1 MKNKLLVKFIVFLI
15 LFVHGSFCFAQDQ
28 NTDER
33 QEVNNDPVE
42 ESIELKR
49 SGVSDSTIVD
59 HLYHIGESSR
69 EERVFGNIHLTKEE
83 IKKLKTAGFQDD
95 FIAKFEG
102 HPQHVALGVAAIWL
116 TETTDLTYA
125 PMLRIFLVPRS
136 YFTKM
141 RDYWEKWETVGLYYP
156 RGFFHYDRW
165 DINFGITTM
174 TSTDG
179 SSDQR
184 SYVLVGLSHEINRS
198 ALLNFGGAVL
208 PGDVKGKQTQIYF
221 GITVDYNFL
230 KYLGIINK

>member
-1 MKNKLLVKFIVFLI
+1 MKWKLFFLLFIFSS
-15 LFVHGSFCFAQDQ
+15 SFCFAQDK
-28 NTDER
+28 NNEDANKI
-33 QEVNNDPVE
+33 EVDLIE
-42 ESIELKR
+42 ESIVLKQ

-59 HLYHIGESSR
+59 HLYHLR
-69 EERVFGNIHLTKEE
+69 EFKGDDCNTKGTFGNIRLTKDE
-83 IKKLKTAGFQDD
+83 IQKLKQAGFQDD

-141 RDYWEKWETVGLYYP
+141 RDYWEKWEMVGLYYP

-165 DINFGITTM
+165 DINFGVTTL
-174 TSTDG
+174 TSADS

-198 ALLNFGGAVL
+198 ALLNIGGAVL
-208 PGDVKGKQTQIYF
+208 PGDVKGIQTQIYF

-230 KYLGIINK
+230 KYLGIVDK

>member
-1 MKNKLLVKFIVFLI
+1 MKWKLVFL
-15 LFVHGSFCFAQDQ
+15 LFIFSFTFSFAEGENITQKDFEEYSI
-28 NTDER
+28 NL
-33 QEVNNDPVE
+33 VE
-42 ESIELKR
+42 ESVVLKQ

-59 HLYHIGESSR
+59 HLYHIGESSHA
-69 EERVFGNIHLTKEE
+69 ERVFGNIHLTKEE
-83 IKKLKTAGFQDD
+83 IKKLKEAGFQDD

-102 HPQHVALGVAAIWL
+102 HPQHVALGVATIWL

-141 RDYWEKWETVGLYYP
+141 RDYWEKWEMVGLYYP

-165 DINFGITTM
+165 DINFGVTTL
-174 TSTDG
+174 TSADS
-179 SSDQR
+179 SSDKR

-198 ALLNFGGAVL
+198 ALLNIGGAVL
-208 PGDVKGKQTQIYF
+208 PGDVKGIQTQIYF

-230 KYLGIINK
+230 KYLGIVDK